1 MKALFVLALLVMAA
15 AVFAQQGPRTTRQD
29 FFLHHLDLSIPE
41 LAPIRELAEQN
52 KIAEAE
58 HVFAEYVRKHADRE
72 LLIGNWLN
80 KKYTDKEKAD
90 LKKKAQAGL
99 SYTVSSQGVSYTF
112 EDHKIDWESN
122 HTYNNY
128 MEWTWGINRH
138 AEWRDL
144 AMYYVA
150 TGDEKAAEV
159 YADQFESWIR
169 QAIVPENA
177 LSYETCCWR
186 TIETGL
192 RMQRWTENLY
202 AFLPSPYIT
211 DSLITDFAVSV
222 YEHGWRLV
230 NFHHTHNWLLMEMHG
245 VIKLC
250 LLWPFITDTEEWM
263 KFATDTLIGE
273 YKVQNFPDG
282 YQYEMTVGYHGVCIS
297 NYLAAAN
304 TMKQLGAAVPEGYY
318 AGLEP
323 MYEMYCKL
331 ARPDRVC
338 PALNDGGQANAAST
352 SAAALE
358 LFPDN
363 PLFRWY
369 AGKEGAREPDFLSYV
384 FPYAGAVIFRTS
396 WKPDAVWAYMDC
408 GPYGWGGHQH
418 DDKLNVLLY
427 AYGKRMLTEG
437 GTYSYDA
444 SDMRDYV
451 LSTRSHNTVLIDSK
465 GQNVRP
471 INDFKPEDINKKAD
485 VAWQLRP
492 DRDWAESQYVQ
503 GYGDDWDMTTHRRRL
518 IMLKDVPGTEPFL
531 VVCDRFIA
539 PDRRQRTYEQMWHLE
554 DCEYT
559 QDASSCRADFG
570 DGVSLT
576 MLFSD
581 TDGETVNM
589 KGRHEPYFQGWLPGS
604 YAQQNHRE
612 VNTPTRTG
620 SFEGGRRLVTVLYPS
635 KGECPIASVTASGD
649 TRSRNLVL
657 NMKDGRRIEIGELDG
672 QSGEDV
678 CGPED

>member
-1 MKALFVLALLVMAA
+1 MRYLLVAALLLMAA
-15 AVFAQQGPRTTRQD
+15 AVVFAQEGPRTPRKE

-41 LAPIRELAEQN
+41 LAPIRELAQQD

-58 HVFAEYVRKHADRE
+58 RVFAEYVRKHADRQR
-72 LLIGNWLN
+72 LIGDWLN
-80 KKYTDKEKAD
+80 KKYTEEEKQALRDRASWVMDYTLSAVGVGYKFPDK
-90 LKKKAQAGL
+90 
-99 SYTVSSQGVSYTF
+99 
-112 EDHKIDWESN
+112 KIDWESN
-122 HTYNNY
+122 HTYNGY
-128 MEWTWGINRH
+128 KEWTWGLNRH
-138 AEWRDL
+138 HEWRFL
-144 AMYYVA
+144 AEYYVA
-150 TGDEKAAEV
+150 TGDEEAAEV
-159 YADQFESWIR
+159 YADMLEQWIR
-169 QAIVPENA
+169 QAVVPLNA
-177 LSYETCCWR
+177 KSYETNCWR
-186 TIETGL
+186 TIEAGL
-192 RMQRWTENLY
+192 RMQSWTENLY

-211 DSLITDFAVSV
+211 DSVITDFAVSI

-250 LLWPFITDTEEWM
+250 LLWPFITDTAEWLQ
-263 KFATDTLIGE
+263 FATDTLMGE

-282 YQYEMTVGYHGVCIS
+282 YQYEMTVGYHGICIE

-304 TMKQLGAAVPEGYY
+304 TMKQLGAPVPEGYY

-331 ARPDRVC
+331 ARPDKSC
-338 PALNDGGQANAAST
+338 PSLNDGNEAWAVAT
-352 SAAALE
+352 SRKALE

-363 PLFRWY
+363 PLFRWF

-396 WKPDAVWAYMDC
+396 WEPDALWAYMDC

-418 DDKLNVLLY
+418 DDKLNVLLC
-427 AYGKRMLTEG
+427 AYGKKLIVEA
-437 GTYSYDA
+437 GTYDYDT
-444 SDMRDYV
+444 SDMRAYV
-451 LSTRSHNTVLIDSK
+451 LSTRSHNTVMIDGK
-465 GQNVRP
+465 EQNVRP
-471 INDFKPEDINKKAD
+471 INDFRPEDINKKAD
-485 VAWQLRP
+485 VVWELGPGRE
-492 DRDWAESQYVQ
+492 WAESQYVQ
-503 GYGDDWDMTTHRRRL
+503 GYGNDWDMTTHRRRL
-518 IMLKDVPGTEPFL
+518 ILLKDVPGTEPFL
-531 VVCDRFIA
+531 IVCDRFIA
-539 PDRRQRTYEQMWHLE
+539 PDRRRRTYEQMWHLE
-554 DCEYT
+554 ECEYT
-559 QDASSCRADFG
+559 QDASSCRGDFG

-620 SFEGGRRLVTVLYPS
+620 SFEGSRRLVTVLYPS

-649 TRSRNLVL
+649 TRSRNLLL
-657 NMKDGRRIEIGELDG
+657 NMKDGRVLEIRE
-672 QSGEDV
+672 
-678 CGPED
+678 